1 MEFTIKATARGT
13 DSKPNTLRRN
23 GMVPAVMY
31 GHDGTTALSITIT
44 AKDAETLVNNASVN
58 NSIVT
63 VQIPERSLNSKAL
76 LRKVQKDG
84 MGNKIIHLSFFAV
97 SAQSSLTVTVPIR
110 LKGDA
115 IGVAVNKGN
124 LDQMLNVIELN
135 CKPEAIPESI
145 EIDITSYDLGSS
157 LHVNELVLPEGVEVA
172 GEQDRIVFSI
182 SGTAPDAT
190 AAETAA
196 EA

>member
-63 VQIPERSLNSKAL
+63 VQVPERSLNSKAL
-76 LRKVQKDG
+76 LRKVQRDG

-110 LKGDA
+110 LQGEA
-115 IGVAVNKGN
+115 VGVAVNKGN
-124 LDQMLNVIELN
+124 LDQMLNAIELN
-135 CKPEAIPESI
+135 CKPDAIPESI
-145 EIDITSYDLGSS
+145 DIDISDYDLGSS
-157 LHVNELVLPEGVEVA
+157 LHVNALVLPDGVEVS

-182 SGTAPDAT
+182 SGTAP
-190 AAETAA
+190 AAPAEEA
-196 EA
+196 EAKA